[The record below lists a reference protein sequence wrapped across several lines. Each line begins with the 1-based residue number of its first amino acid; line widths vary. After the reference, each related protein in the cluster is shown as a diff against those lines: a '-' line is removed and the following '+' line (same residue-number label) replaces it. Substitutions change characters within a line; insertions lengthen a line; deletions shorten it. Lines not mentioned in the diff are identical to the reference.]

1 MKLIIRVPSSTAN
14 LGPGFDVLGMALG
27 LYLTVYEESS
37 TKMSIENKKT
47 RPGPWIPK
55 EHLLVQ
61 VAEKTA
67 TTHQAILPPL
77 SIVCDSD
84 IPAGSGLGSSAA
96 IVVAGVLMANAACQ
110 LSLSPIQILD
120 MAVSV
125 EGHADNVAAAL
136 SGGLRIC
143 YQNIPCPISKKV
155 KAIVVT
161 PDFELRTSTSR
172 RALPESYSQSDV
184 VFNLQRISL
193 LLTALAQEEPD
204 ARLVGLGMQDR
215 VHQPY
220 RLLLV
225 PGLETALQLKM
236 DGLLGICLSGAGPTI
251 LALATHSFDTIGS
264 AIAAEFKKHLDT
276 NGKPIQSI
284 VRILHIDHV
293 GATVQTLE

>member
-1 MKLIIRVPSSTAN
+1 MKVQIRVPASTAN

-27 LYLTVYEESS
+27 LYVTVCAESS
-37 TKMSIENKKT
+37 SKMSIMNKGT
-47 RPGPWIPK
+47 RPGPWNPE

-67 TTHQAILPPL
+67 KTYQASLPPL
-77 SIVCDSD
+77 SIICDSE

-96 IVVAGVLMANAACQ
+96 IVVAGVLLANAACP
-110 LSLSPIQILD
+110 LSLSPIQLLD
-120 MAVSV
+120 MAVSL

-143 YQNIPCPISKKV
+143 YQNVSSPVSDKV

-172 RALPESYSQSDV
+172 RALPESYSRADV
-184 VFNLQRISL
+184 VFNLQRLSL
-193 LLTALAQEEPD
+193 LLTALAQETPD
-204 ARLVGLGMQDR
+204 PQLVSLGMQDR

-220 RLLLV
+220 RLSLV
-225 PGLETALQLKM
+225 PGLESALRLRM

-251 LALATHSFDTIGS
+251 LALATHSLDAIGS
-264 AIAAEFKKHLDT
+264 AIAAEFHKHVDMDG
-276 NGKPIQSI
+276 NPIQST
-284 VRILHIDHV
+284 VRILPIDHV
-293 GATVQTLE
+293 GATLQTLQ